1 MHTPPYLTYIVRGDD
16 TRSRHYETISLI
28 TCIHILQLMII
39 INKRAA
45 FIILLVSL
53 YPRYFKRFF
62 FYRTKIVYD
71 DYFKS

>member
-1 MHTPPYLTYIVRGDD
+1 MYMHTPPYLTYIVRGDD

-45 FIILLVSL
+45 FIILLVFHYTHGILSD
-53 YPRYFKRFF
+53 FF
-62 FYRTKIVYD
+62 FLSNENRI
-71 DYFKS
+71 